1 MPLKIFRF
9 TQAGS
14 EVSAL
19 LGRMPSAV
27 GYQPTLATEMGQ
39 LQERITSTKVG
50 SVTSI
55 QAIYVPAD
63 DYTDPAPA
71 TTFAHQADQDMICIY
86 VAIGQVGFA
95 VCYVVT
101 PIPEIFLGL
110 SLGFLVSY
118 LNLLTI
124 FQKTSLIGRITDKS
138 FQGGQLQVLFA
149 GLTYLIRISLVIL
162 ALYIAMQFPDEV
174 NLYSVIAGISL
185 IYVICKLII
194 VVVMM

>member
-1 MPLKIFRF
+1 MISFRSKMKQYTVIFLI
-9 TQAGS
+9 A
-14 EVSAL
+14 
-19 LGRMPSAV
+19 M
-27 GYQPTLATEMGQ
+27 
-39 LQERITSTKVG
+39 
-50 SVTSI
+50 
-55 QAIYVPAD
+55 
-63 DYTDPAPA
+63 
-71 TTFAHQADQDMICIY
+71 
-86 VAIGQVGFA
+86 VGFA

-185 IYVICKLII
+185 IYVIIFVDTLTQSGRKR
-194 VVVMM
+194 